1 MKSIA
6 PKLEKFDIK
15 RYSKNS
21 ELLNDESLERIF
33 YEKAN
38 IEKNVESRLYERA
51 VATALDKYDS
61 RGTTPSKSKKKG
73 LSMNLKN
80 QLSRDQRSLERYD

>member
-21 ELLNDESLERIF
+21 ELLNDENLERIF

-38 IEKNVESRLYERA
+38 IEKNVESKLYERA
-51 VATALDKYDS
+51 VATALD
-61 RGTTPSKSKKKG
+61 
-73 LSMNLKN
+73 
-80 QLSRDQRSLERYD
+80 